1 MKLTAR
7 WISQYLKA
15 KGAEEGNCRKAKG
28 LRKYFLLF
36 SFVGLLFPC
45 LVSAQSSVLAVGSAD
60 PIITPKKSFSE
71 IEINWSNNLP
81 ILFKVMNLAE
91 TVQQLEKH
99 WENVYEGYWGINF
112 SDEVMTADK
121 IAGVLSEVEKQ
132 SQLKSALIYI
142 TSTKE
147 QLELLLVTP
156 NGKLIRKTLPEANQE
171 ALLKVVKEFR
181 NTTANLA
188 ETRRSSYLPA
198 AQQLYE
204 WMIAPLE
211 SELESQ
217 GIDTLLLCLGKH
229 LSAIPYGALHDGKQ
243 FLVEKYSFTRIPAFK
258 LIDPVYQNI
267 QNSRVLA
274 MGASEFQEL
283 TPLPAVPVE
292 LSNITEQVGTGQSFL
307 NQTFTLEN
315 LQSQRREQPFL
326 IVHLATHA
334 EFKPGQPSNSF
345 IQFWDSKLTLD
356 KMRGLGW
363 NNPPVNLLV
372 LSACKTAFGDDKA
385 ELSFGGLAVQ
395 SGVKSA
401 LASLWYVSDTGTLA
415 LMSEFYQH
423 LQTAPIK
430 AEALREAQIAMIQG
444 KVRVENGNLQGSTWS
459 LPLPA
464 ELKAL
469 ETQNLSHPFYWG
481 AFMMIGSPW

>member
-1 MKLTAR
+1 MKLPAR
-7 WISQYLKA
+7 FISQLFKA
-15 KGAEEGNCRKAKG
+15 KGAEEGNRPKAKG
-28 LRKYFLLF
+28 VSKYFLLLT
-36 SFVGLLFPC
+36 FVLLLFPY
-45 LVSAQSSVLAVGSAD
+45 LVPAKSSVLAAGSAD
-60 PIITPKKSFSE
+60 PIITPKKSFSG
-71 IEINWSNNLP
+71 IEISWSNNLA
-81 ILFKVMNLAE
+81 ILFKVMNLAD

-99 WENVYEGYWGINF
+99 WEDVYEGYWGINF

-132 SQLKSALIYI
+132 AQIKPALIYI
-142 TSTKE
+142 TSTRDR
-147 QLELLLVTP
+147 LELLLVTP
-156 NGKLIRKTLPEANQE
+156 HGKLIRKSLPEANQE

-181 NTTANLA
+181 NTTANPT
-188 ETRRSSYLPA
+188 ETLTSSYLPA

-258 LIDPVYQNI
+258 LIDPAYVNI
-267 QNSRVLA
+267 QNSQVLA
-274 MGASEFQEL
+274 MGASEFQDL

-292 LSNITEQVGTGQSFL
+292 LSNITEQVGNGQSFL
-307 NQTFTLEN
+307 NQAFTLKN
-315 LQSQRREQPFL
+315 LQSQRRQQPFL

-356 KMRGLGW
+356 KMNGLGW
-363 NNPPVNLLV
+363 KNPPVNLLV

-423 LQTAPIK
+423 LQTAPFK

-444 KVRVENGNLQGSTWS
+444 KVRVENGKLQGSTWS

>member
-15 KGAEEGNCRKAKG
+15 KGAEEGNRCKAKS
-28 LRKYFLLF
+28 LSQYFLLF
-36 SFVGLLFPC
+36 TFVWLLFPD
-45 LVSAQSSVLAVGSAD
+45 VGSAQSSVLTAGSAE
-60 PIITPKKSFSE
+60 PVPTPKKSFSG
-71 IEINWSNNLP
+71 IEINLSNQLP
-81 ILFKVMNLAE
+81 LLFKTMNLAE
-91 TVQQLEKH
+91 AVRQLENH
-99 WENVYEGYWGINF
+99 WEIVYEDYWQVNF

-121 IAGVLSEVEKQ
+121 IASVLAHVEKQ
-132 SQLKSALIYI
+132 AKIKPALIYI
-142 TSTKE
+142 TSTPK
-147 QLELLLVTP
+147 QLELLLVTAH
-156 NGKLIRKTLPEANQE
+156 GKLIRKTLPEANQE

-181 NTTANLA
+181 STTANPS
-188 ETRRSSYLPA
+188 ETLTNSYFPA
-198 AQQLYE
+198 AQQLYQ

-229 LSAIPYGALHDGKQ
+229 LGTIPYGALHDGKQ
-243 FLVEKYSFTRIPAFK
+243 FLVEKYSYTRIPAFK
-258 LIDPVYQNI
+258 LIDPVYENI
-267 QNSRVLA
+267 QNSKVLA

-283 TPLPAVPVE
+283 SPLPAVPVE
-292 LSNITEQVGTGQSFL
+292 LSNITEKLWSGQSFL
-307 NQTFTLEN
+307 NQKFTLEN
-315 LQSQRREQPFL
+315 LQSQRRQQPFL

-345 IQFWDSKLTLD
+345 IQFWNNKLTLD
-356 KMRGLGW
+356 KMNGLGW
-363 NNPPVNLLV
+363 KNPPVNLLV
-372 LSACKTAFGDDKA
+372 LSACRTAFGDDKA

-423 LQTAPIK
+423 LRTASIK

-444 KVRVENGNLQGSTWS
+444 KVRVENGKLQGSTWS

-464 ELKAL
+464 ELKVL
-469 ETQNLSHPFYWG
+469 ETQNLSHPFYWA